1 MNLSRC
7 INKAQKAVD
16 LCALSFYLRSL
27 ITDSMIAISSGVS
40 PYFWYNSW
48 IVIPQY
54 LWEDFANAIIVQA
67 ANDYRKVREK
77 LYDNPEDRMAIAEK
91 KSIEHFFHSNWY
103 EVLTTVDGQYILNR
117 LNNEPPGYY
126 PNKTKPKEERKRN
139 R

>member
-1 MNLSRC
+1 MKPTKIYSATIKRKGKK
-7 INKAQKAVD
+7 KATVLAV
-16 LCALSFYLRSL
+16 CQGGCF
-27 ITDSMIAISSGVS
+27 S
-40 PYFWYNSW
+40 PGKKTCEMTLK

-67 ANDYRKVREK
+67 ANDYRKAREK
-77 LYDNPEDRMAIAEK
+77 LHDNPEDRMAIAEK
-91 KSIEHFFHSNWY
+91 KSIERFFHSNWY